1 VSSKLLANTTSVYV
15 PQELPVPSVGFTTE
29 TSDATGYNKYT
40 QQVGSTHNIT
50 FAAVNSSQMMP
61 WCFLYKIDDGAWT
74 TIPKAP
80 NFASLSLSGVEKISF
95 AVSDSILEKEV
106 VLGQSQTASETSA
119 SLYAEKPNNTSDRPT
134 GYPLLIN
141 CPYGYFEL
149 SYDNNLDTYYT
160 FYIYS
165 DITFTFDLG

>member
-1 VSSKLLANTTSVYV
+1 MLK
-15 PQELPVPSVGFTTE
+15 
-29 TSDATGYNKYT
+29 
-40 QQVGSTHNIT
+40 
-50 FAAVNSSQMMP
+50 
-61 WCFLYKIDDGAWT
+61 
-74 TIPKAP
+74 
-80 NFASLSLSGVEKISF
+80 KISF
-95 AVSDSILEKEV
+95 AVSDSTLEKEV

-119 SLYAEKPNNTSDRPT
+119 SLYAEKPNNTPNRPT

-141 CPYGYFEL
+141 CHYGYFEL